1 MRRSRQRP
9 ATSSPATSSLR
20 TFSAGPPNSGGAPK
34 GAAPSDG
41 AGPGD
46 GPDDG
51 SGTNRPTAQPA
62 AADIERAI
70 ERNAVQLLS
79 RREHSTQELRAKLER
94 KGYSSEAVGPVIDK
108 LSARRLVSDERFVAA
123 VIRHRAQRGQG
134 PVRIRA
140 ELRRQGISDAQI
152 QQAFDHVDL
161 AAGEAARDLEA
172 VIDWDALAGRVRR
185 RKFGATV
192 PRVPHARAKQ
202 ARFLQY
208 RGFTADQIRIALDAD
223 PALDAEADEH
233 PGLDA
238 WPGDD

>member
-1 MRRSRQRP
+1 MRQSRQPP
-9 ATSSPATSSLR
+9 AISSSATSSLR
-20 TFSAGPPNSGGAPK
+20 TSSAGPPD

-41 AGPGD
+41 AGPGG

-51 SGTNRPTAQPA
+51 SGGDRPTAQPTA
-62 AADIERAI
+62 TDIERTI

-79 RREHSTQELRAKLER
+79 RREHSIQELRVKLER
-94 KGYSSEAVGPVIDK
+94 KGYSSEAVGPVIDR
-108 LSARRLVSDERFVAA
+108 LSARRLVSDERFAAA

-140 ELRRQGISDAQI
+140 ELRHQGISDTQI

-161 AAGEAARDLEA
+161 AADEAVRDLEA

-208 RGFTADQIRIALDAD
+208 RGFTADQIRAALDAD
-223 PALDAEADEH
+223 PALNEADEYLE
-233 PGLDA
+233 LDTG
-238 WPGDD
+238 PGDD